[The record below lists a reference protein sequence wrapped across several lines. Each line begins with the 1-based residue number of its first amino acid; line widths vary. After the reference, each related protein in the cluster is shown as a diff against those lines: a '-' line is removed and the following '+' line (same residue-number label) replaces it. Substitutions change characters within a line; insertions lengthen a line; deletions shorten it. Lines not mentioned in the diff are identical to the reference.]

1 MVSAGDPKRESSILF
16 LHGWPE
22 DWSSMRQLMVRASRS
37 AHAVAIDLPGIGG
50 SRAARRA
57 GTKSDIA
64 RSVLE
69 LAEKL
74 ELGNLTIVGHDV
86 GGMVAFACLRAQ
98 PSPLRAVVIMSVV
111 VPGLKPWEEVIRNPN
126 IWHFGFHKVPDLPE
140 LLVTG
145 KQRPY
150 FDFFFD
156 AIAAHPERI
165 EDDARERYVAA
176 YARPDALRTGF
187 DWYRRFAEDAK
198 HNAAASEAIETPLL
212 YLRGSR
218 EPGDIAD
225 VCRGIP
231 ERGRPAALDGR
242 HRRQRPLH
250 AGGAARSCLGR
261 NRAVPGRRPK
271 R

>member
-1 MVSAGDPKRESSILF
+1 MLSGGTVHVVGAGDPKRESSILF

-37 AHAVAIDLPGIGG
+37 VHAVAVDLPGIGG
-50 SRAARRA
+50 SRAARRV
-57 GTKSDIA
+57 GTKSEIA
-64 RSVLE
+64 LSVLE

-98 PSPLRAVVIMSVV
+98 SSPLRAVVIMSVV
-111 VPGLKPWEEVIRNPN
+111 VPGLKPWEDVIRNPN
-126 IWHFGFHKVPDLPE
+126 IWHFGFHKVPELPE

-165 EDDARERYVAA
+165 ENDARERYVAA
-176 YARPDALRTGF
+176 YARPDALRAGF
-187 DWYRRFAEDAK
+187 DWYRGFTEDAK
-198 HNAAASEAIETPLL
+198 QNATESERDRDTAPVPA
-212 YLRGSR
+212 GKSR
-218 EPGDIAD
+218 
-225 VCRGIP
+225 
-231 ERGRPAALDGR
+231 
-242 HRRQRPLH
+242 
-250 AGGAARSCLGR
+250 AG
-261 NRAVPGRRPK
+261 
-271 R
+271 